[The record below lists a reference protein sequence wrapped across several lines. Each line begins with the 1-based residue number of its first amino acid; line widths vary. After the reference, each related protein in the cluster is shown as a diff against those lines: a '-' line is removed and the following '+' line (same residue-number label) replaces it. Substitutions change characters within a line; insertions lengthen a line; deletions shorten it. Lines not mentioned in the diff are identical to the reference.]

1 MVSGLYTSSHEV
13 KGRMQNFDHIVW
25 RKAGVEEEP
34 RLLDEVTDVGFLQ
47 VQCILRI
54 SDAQGYDDRPR
65 VRLGALHT
73 SAGPRT

>member
-1 MVSGLYTSSHEV
+1 MASGLYTSSREV

-47 VQCILRI
+47 SSTNIL
-54 SDAQGYDDRPR
+54 
-65 VRLGALHT
+65 
-73 SAGPRT
+73 

>member
-1 MVSGLYTSSHEV
+1 MDPQIASGVYTSSREV

-47 VQCILRI
+47 VQYRTEHTLNQRC
-54 SDAQGYDDRPR
+54 PR
-65 VRLGALHT
+65 L
-73 SAGPRT
+73 